1 MSATSRSRS
10 NHAAAHDTHGASP
23 PPPQPP
29 PPPEQED
36 ESANSAVFRLAGW
49 RKTPPKWHGAAEV
62 AIKVTALVAIVA
74 IVLIFVFIG
83 LEALPLFTSKV
94 VRSEV
99 TPSSMWL
106 QQTWGEGAPRWSWQP
121 ASEIPKYSIVPL
133 VIGSLKITIVALV
146 VGAPLG
152 ILSAI
157 FTSQIAPR
165 WLREILKPTIELLAG
180 IPSVVI
186 GVFALLVM
194 ATWAQKLFGFEHR
207 LNAIVAGCALS
218 LTIIPLVFT
227 LAEDALSSVPKSFAD
242 ASLALGASKMYTV
255 THVIVPAALPGI
267 AAGVVLGF
275 GRAIGETMI
284 VVMASGNAA
293 LSNWSLGTS
302 TRTITATIAQEMAE
316 VVHGS
321 PHYVVLFGLGATLL
335 MFAFVT
341 NVVAQRI
348 VESFR
353 RKRGGS

>member
-1 MSATSRSRS
+1 MSATSPSRS
-10 NHAAAHDTHGASP
+10 NPKKPNVATPAAGVSP
-23 PPPQPP
+23 RSP
-29 PPPEQED
+29 ED
-36 ESANSAVFRLAGW
+36 EPTPTGAFRMIAW
-49 RKTPPKWHGAAEV
+49 RKSPPKWHRAAEV
-62 AIKVTALVAIVA
+62 AMKFIALSAIVA
-74 IVLIFVFIG
+74 VALIFVFIAV
-83 LEALPLFTSKV
+83 ESIPLFTSHV
-94 VRSEV
+94 VHQEV
-99 TPSSMWL
+99 TLAKMWL
-106 QQTWGEGAPRWSWQP
+106 RQAWDGPGFAWQP
-121 ASEIPKYSIVPL
+121 TSTVPKFSILPL
-133 VIGSLKITIVALV
+133 LVGSLKITVVSVA

-152 ILSAI
+152 ILAAI

-194 ATWAQKLFGFEHR
+194 ATWFQRAFHFEHR
-207 LNAIVAGCALS
+207 LNALVAGCALS

-242 ASLALGASKMYTV
+242 ASLALGASRMYTI
-255 THVIVPAALPGI
+255 TYVIVPAALPGI

-293 LSNWSLGTS
+293 LLNWSLGTS

-321 PHYVVLFGLGATLL
+321 PHYVVLFVLGATLL
-335 MFAFVT
+335 MFAFAT
-341 NVVAQRI
+341 NLVAQRI
-348 VESFR
+348 VERFR
-353 RKRGGS
+353 RKRGGT

>member
-1 MSATSRSRS
+1 MSATSLSRS
-10 NHAAAHDTHGASP
+10 EPVKPAPAA
-23 PPPQPP
+23 
-29 PPPEQED
+29 PPEPPVED
-36 ESANSAVFRLAGW
+36 EGPNTAVFRMAHW
-49 RKTPPKWHGAAEV
+49 RKTPPKWHGAAEI
-62 AIKVTALVAIVA
+62 AIKATALLAIVA

-106 QQTWGEGAPRWSWQP
+106 QQNWGEGPMRWSWQP
-121 ASEIPKYSIVPL
+121 ASDVPKYSIVPL
-133 VIGSLKITIVALV
+133 VIGSLKITLV
-146 VGAPLG
+146 SVLVGAPLG

-165 WLREILKPTIELLAG
+165 WMREILKPTIELLAG

-207 LNAIVAGCALS
+207 LNAVVAGCALS

-227 LAEDALSSVPKSFAD
+227 LAEDALSSVPKSFSD
-242 ASLALGASKMYTV
+242 ASLALGCTKMHTIV
-255 THVIVPAALPGI
+255 HVIVPAALPGI

-293 LSNWSLGTS
+293 LANWSIGTS

-335 MFAFVT
+335 VFAFVT
-341 NVVAQRI
+341 NVIAQRI
-348 VESFR
+348 VENFR
-353 RKRGGS
+353 RKRGGT

>member
-1 MSATSRSRS
+1 MSATSLSRS
-10 NHAAAHDTHGASP
+10 KPVHVVPKGTP
-23 PPPQPP
+23 PPTEPPQDDA
-29 PPPEQED
+29 E
-36 ESANSAVFRLAGW
+36 NSAVFRLPPF
-49 RKTPPKWHGAAEV
+49 RKAPPRWHGATEI
-62 AIKVTALVAIVA
+62 AIKATALIAIVA

-83 LEALPLFTSKV
+83 LEALPLFTSKA

-99 TPSSMWL
+99 TPSTMWF
-106 QQTWGEGAPRWSWQP
+106 QQNWGEGPMRWSWQP
-121 ASEIPKYSIVPL
+121 ASEVPKYSIVPL
-133 VIGSLKITIVALV
+133 LVGSLKITVASV
-146 VGAPLG
+146 AFGAPLG
-152 ILSAI
+152 ILAAI
-157 FTSQIAPR
+157 FTAQIAPR

-186 GVFALLVM
+186 GVFALMVM

-207 LNAIVAGCALS
+207 LNAVVAGAALS

-227 LAEDALSSVPKSFAD
+227 LAEDALSSVPKSFSD
-242 ASLALGASKMYTV
+242 ASLALGASKMHTIV
-255 THVIVPAALPGI
+255 HVIVPAALPGI

-293 LSNWSLGTS
+293 LVNWSAGTS

-335 MFAFVT
+335 LVAFVT
-341 NVVAQRI
+341 NVIAQRI

>member
-10 NHAAAHDTHGASP
+10 NPRPARRGEPSP
-23 PPPQPP
+23 SE
-29 PPPEQED
+29 PPPESED
-36 ESANSAVFRLAGW
+36 GVKTGTYRLATW
-49 RKTPPKWHGAAEV
+49 RKTPPKWHGVAEG
-62 AIKVTALVAIVA
+62 AIKVTALLAIVA

-83 LEALPLFTSKV
+83 LEALPLLTSKV

-99 TPSSMWL
+99 TVASMWL
-106 QQTWGEGAPRWSWQP
+106 RQTWGEGPLRWSWQP
-121 ASEIPKYSIVPL
+121 ASDLPKYSIVPL
-133 VIGSLKITIVALV
+133 VIGSLKITVASVLI
-146 VGAPLG
+146 GAPLG

-207 LNAIVAGCALS
+207 LNTFVAGCALA

-227 LAEDALSSVPKSFAD
+227 LAEDALSSVPKSFSD
-242 ASLALGASKMYTV
+242 ASLALGCTKMHTILHV
-255 THVIVPAALPGI
+255 TVPAALPGI

-293 LSNWSLGTS
+293 LVDWSPGVS

-321 PHYVVLFGLGATLL
+321 PHYVVLFSLGATLL
-335 MFAFVT
+335 FFTFLT
-341 NVVAQRI
+341 NVAAQRI

-353 RKRGGS
+353 RKRGGT

>member
-1 MSATSRSRS
+1 MSATSPSRNRPAPVPVPES
-10 NHAAAHDTHGASP
+10 EPEPDREHTPTGAFRTVEWRRSP
-23 PPPQPP
+23 P
-29 PPPEQED
+29 
-36 ESANSAVFRLAGW
+36 A
-49 RKTPPKWHGAAEV
+49 WHRVAEI
-62 AIKVTALVAIVA
+62 AIKVTALTAIVA
-74 IVLIFVFIG
+74 IALIFVFIA
-83 LEALPLFTSKV
+83 LESLPLFTSKLV
-94 VRSEV
+94 HQEV
-99 TPSSMWL
+99 TFAKMWL
-106 QQTWGEGAPRWSWQP
+106 RQAWDGPGWAWQP
-121 ASEIPKYSIVPL
+121 TSGVPKFSILPL
-133 VIGSLKITIVALV
+133 LIGSLKITVVSVA

-152 ILSAI
+152 ILAAI

-194 ATWAQKLFGFEHR
+194 ATWFQRAFGFEHR
-207 LNAIVAGCALS
+207 LNALVAGCALS

-242 ASLALGASKMYTV
+242 ASLALGATRMYTIV
-255 THVIVPAALPGI
+255 NVIVPAALPGI

-293 LSNWSLGTS
+293 LVNWSLGTS

-321 PHYVVLFGLGATLL
+321 PHYVVLFVLGATLL
-335 MFAFVT
+335 LFAFAT
-341 NVVAQRI
+341 NLVAQRI
-348 VESFR
+348 VDRFR
-353 RKRGGS
+353 RKRGGT

>member
-1 MSATSRSRS
+1 M
-10 NHAAAHDTHGASP
+10 
-23 PPPQPP
+23 
-29 PPPEQED
+29 
-36 ESANSAVFRLAGW
+36 
-49 RKTPPKWHGAAEV
+49 K
-62 AIKVTALVAIVA
+62 ITALSAIVA
-74 IVLIFVFIG
+74 VALIFLFIAV
-83 LEALPLFTSKV
+83 ESIPLFTSPV
-94 VRSEV
+94 VHQEV
-99 TPSSMWL
+99 TLAKMWL
-106 QQTWGEGAPRWSWQP
+106 RQAWDGPGFAWQP
-121 ASEIPKYSIVPL
+121 TSTVPKFSILPL
-133 VIGSLKITIVALV
+133 LIGSLKITVVSVA

-152 ILSAI
+152 ILAAI

-194 ATWAQKLFGFEHR
+194 ATWFQRAFHFEHR
-207 LNAIVAGCALS
+207 LNALVAGCALS

-242 ASLALGASKMYTV
+242 ASLALGASRMYTI
-255 THVIVPAALPGI
+255 TYVIVPAALPGI

-293 LSNWSLGTS
+293 LLNWSLGTS

-321 PHYVVLFGLGATLL
+321 PHYVVLFVLGATLL
-335 MFAFVT
+335 LFAFAT
-341 NVVAQRI
+341 NVIAQRI
-348 VESFR
+348 VERFR
-353 RKRGGS
+353 RKRGST